1 MKRTKKLRRVGFI
14 AGLLT
19 TAMVLAGCG
28 SDDGDNGDT
37 AGDNGDNAAG
47 GTITMGYLP
56 SWTDGLATAYLMKNI
71 LEDEGYTVEMTELTE
86 AAPLYQGLADGDVD
100 IYPSAWSEAT
110 HVDYMDEHG
119 DNIEDLATYYGGAVL
134 TFAVPEYMDDVNS
147 IADLQGQ
154 ADRFDGRIVG
164 IEPGAGL
171 TRVTK
176 ESVMPTYGL
185 DEDYQLQE
193 SSTTAM
199 LAELQTAI
207 DNEEDIVVTLWRP
220 FWANASFPVKDLEDP
235 EGALGDPE
243 GLHVLARDGFSDD
256 FADVAEM
263 LRNFEMTD
271 EQFGTLEDLVV
282 NEFGEG
288 QEEEAVAQ
296 WLEDNP
302 DFVDSLKG

>member
-1 MKRTKKLRRVGFI
+1 MKRTKKMSRVGWI
-14 AGLLT
+14 AGLAA

-28 SDDGDNGDT
+28 SDDGGSDSASENG
-37 AGDNGDNAAG
+37 GGSGG
-47 GTITMGYLP
+47 GTITLGYLP
-56 SWTDGLATAYLMKNI
+56 SWTDGLSTAYLMKNI
-71 LEDEGYTVEMTELTE
+71 LEDEGYTVEMTELSE
-86 AAPLYQGLADGDVD
+86 AAPLYQGLAAGDVD

-110 HVDYMDEHG
+110 HEDYWAEYG
-119 DNIEDLATYYGGAVL
+119 DSIEDLATYYGGAVL
-134 TFAVPEYMDDVNS
+134 TMAVPEYMDDINS
-147 IADLQGQ
+147 IADLKGQ
-154 ADRFDGRIVG
+154 ADRFGGRIVG

-185 DEDYQLQE
+185 DEEYELVE

-199 LAELQTAI
+199 LAELQTAVE
-207 DNEEDIVVTLWRP
+207 NEDDIVVTLWRP

-235 EGALGDPE
+235 EGALGEPE

-263 LRNFEMTD
+263 LSNFKMDD

-288 QEEEAVAQ
+288 NEADAVAK

-302 DFVDSLKG
+302 DFVEGLKG

>member
-1 MKRTKKLRRVGFI
+1 VKRTKKLRRVGFI

-37 AGDNGDNAAG
+37 AGEGGNGSG

-86 AAPLYQGLADGDVD
+86 AAPLYQGLADGDID

-110 HVDYMDEHG
+110 HSDYWAEHG
-119 DNIEDLATYYGGAVL
+119 DQIEDLATYYGGAKL
-134 TFAVPEYMDDVNS
+134 TMAVPEYMDDVNS
-147 IADLQGQ
+147 IADLKGQG
-154 ADRFDGRIVG
+154 DRFDGRIVG

-176 ESVMPTYGL
+176 NDIMPAYGL
-185 DEDYQLQE
+185 DGEFTLLE

-199 LAELQTAI
+199 LAELQNAVE
-207 DNEEDIVVTLWRP
+207 NEEDIVVTLWRP

-235 EGALGDPE
+235 EGAFPDPE

-256 FADVAEM
+256 FGEVADM
-263 LRNFEMTD
+263 LGNFEMTD

-288 QEEEAVAQ
+288 QEEEAVAK